1 MNRHCLLAL
10 AVSGVVACTPAP
22 PAHTPG
28 PCSPLGGAGACLA
41 PYPSSYFEVD
51 DATTATGRRVL
62 LPRDAMPKN
71 VDHKP
76 IDPSRFNRLDG
87 FSPATPIVLLFPKG
101 ADVSGLA
108 TVHDF
113 SPSLAADA
121 PIRLFNMT
129 TGERVDYFA
138 ELDAMATGT
147 PDRQALLVRP
157 QHRLQPATRYAV
169 AVLGVGAAPDTFV
182 EVRDSKLT
190 PDSALWTMK
199 DRYDALFAFLD
210 QQGVSRGQL
219 TLAWD
224 FTTASE
230 DMITGRLLRMRDR
243 ALDAATFGYHV
254 DSATDVTD
262 GGPLLREVV
271 GTFQVPSFL
280 TSDAGT
286 ATLPADAGAD
296 PAIITELPFPFVAHI
311 PACARS
317 ATGPLPVMIYGHGL
331 LGNAITELNDTYQ
344 PGAINSLCMVQ
355 IATNWIGLSHEDVP
369 TLVSVVVTD
378 FGRFPIISDRLMQ
391 AQVNAVILTRLVK
404 TKLLSDA
411 AFAVDGHPVSDASE
425 RYYEGISLG
434 AIMGTTF
441 MAIDP
446 DIERGV
452 TNVGGGEWN
461 LMMSR
466 SSDFA
471 GFQFVFQATYPDP
484 FDQQISLALSQSL
497 WDETDP
503 ISYAPHVLHDPLRG
517 VGAKKLLVQEAEG
530 DSQVPNLSTRLL
542 ARTEGLAGLAPLVV
556 AVPGIPEQS
565 PPLDSAY
572 VQFDTHPM
580 PLPPADDNE
589 LAPQNSAHQD
599 CRRLDA
605 VNAQIRAFLKPNG
618 SVQQFCT
625 GACDPD

>member
-1 MNRHCLLAL
+1 M
-10 AVSGVVACTPAP
+10 
-22 PAHTPG
+22 
-28 PCSPLGGAGACLA
+28 
-41 PYPSSYFEVD
+41 
-51 DATTATGRRVL
+51 
-62 LPRDAMPKN
+62 
-71 VDHKP
+71 
-76 IDPSRFNRLDG
+76 
-87 FSPATPIVLLFPKG
+87 
-101 ADVSGLA
+101 
-108 TVHDF
+108 
-113 SPSLAADA
+113 
-121 PIRLFNMT
+121 
-129 TGERVDYFA
+129 
-138 ELDAMATGT
+138 

-157 QHRLQPATRYAV
+157 QHRLQPGTKYAV
-169 AVLGVGAAPDTFV
+169 AVLGLGAAPDAFV
-182 EVRDSKLT
+182 EVRDGKLNA
-190 PDSALWTMK
+190 DSALWTMK

-210 QQGVSRGQL
+210 KQGVARGQL

-243 ALDAATFGYHV
+243 ALAAASFEYHV
-254 DSATDVTD
+254 DSATDLTD
-262 GGPLLREVV
+262 GGPLLREIQ
-271 GTFQVPSFL
+271 GTFQSPRFL
-280 TSDAGT
+280 ASDAGT

-296 PAIITELPFPFVAHI
+296 PAIIAEQPFPFVAHV
-311 PACARS
+311 PACAAS

-331 LGNAITELNDTYQ
+331 LGNAITELNDSYQ
-344 PGAINSLCMVQ
+344 PGAINNLCMVQ
-355 IATNWIGLSHEDVP
+355 VATNWIGLSKEDVP
-369 TLVSVVVTD
+369 TLVSTVVTD

-404 TKLLSDA
+404 TKLLADA
-411 AFAVDGHPVSDASE
+411 AFAVNGHPVSDGAE

-484 FDQQISLALSQSL
+484 FDQQLSLALSQSL

-517 VGAKKLLVQEAEG
+517 VSAKKILLQEAEG
-530 DSQVPNLSTRLL
+530 DSQVPNLATRLL
-542 ARTEGLAGLAPLVV
+542 ARTERVSALAPVVV
-556 AVPGIPEQS
+556 AVPGVMEQAA
-565 PPLDSAY
+565 PLDSAY

-599 CRRLDA
+599 CRRLDV
-605 VNAQIRAFLKPNG
+605 VNEQIRAFLKPNG
-618 SVQQFCT
+618 SVQQFCM
-625 GACDPD
+625 GACNPG